1 MSSENYVG
9 AMNRNASTAFIEQKT
24 GEQIMLRN
32 VVTIILIGGSL
43 AIAACNTVRG
53 AGEDVKSVANCT
65 EDMINR
71 GQC

>member
-1 MSSENYVG
+1 
-9 AMNRNASTAFIEQKT
+9 
-24 GEQIMLRN
+24 MLRN
-32 VVTIILIGGSL
+32 ALTIILIGGTL

-65 EDMINR
+65 EDMMNR